1 MARIVIA
8 GCGDVGSALGRRL
21 LDAGHEVWGVR
32 RNPSR
37 LPEGLRPLAADLCD
51 SAALDGLPR
60 GIDRLVYSAAA
71 DGYTEAAY
79 RAAYVTG
86 VARVLDAL
94 RRHGE
99 RPDRVVLV
107 SSTSVYGQQDGEWID
122 EQSPAEAEG
131 FAPEC
136 LRTGERLVWAAPFP
150 ATVIR
155 FGGIYGPG
163 RTRLIDQVRGGG
175 ATCRPDLY
183 TNRIHRDD
191 CAGALVH
198 LLSLEHPAPL
208 YLGVD
213 DEPAAQCEVL
223 RWLAAQLG
231 MPAPREV
238 TEDGERR
245 RRGNKRCRNTR
256 LRDSG
261 WRPRYPGYRDGY
273 AALLA
278 AEGAGV
284 FSGE

>member
-8 GCGDVGSALGRRL
+8 GCGDVGSTLGLRL
-21 LDAGHEVWGVR
+21 RDAGHEVWGVR

-37 LPEGLRPLAADLCD
+37 LPEGLHPLAADLGD
-51 SAALDGLPR
+51 PATLDGLPR
-60 GIDRLVYSAAA
+60 GIDQLVYIAAA

-86 VARVLDAL
+86 VANTLAAL

-99 RPDRVVLV
+99 RPSRVLLV
-107 SSTSVYGQQDGEWID
+107 SSTSVYGQRDGEWVD

-131 FAPEC
+131 FAPES
-136 LRTGERLVWAAPFP
+136 LRTGERLVRAAPFP

-163 RTRLIDQVRGGG
+163 RTRLIDQLRGGE
-175 ATCRPDLY
+175 ATCRPGLY

-191 CAGALVH
+191 CAGALAH
-198 LLSLEHPAPL
+198 LLGLEHPAPL

-223 RWLAAQLG
+223 GWLAAQLG
-231 MPAPREV
+231 VPAPRAV
-238 TEDGERR
+238 AAGSERR
-245 RRGNKRCRNTR
+245 RRGNKRCRNAR

-261 WRPRYPGYRDGY
+261 WQPAYPGYRDGY

-278 AEGAGV
+278 A
-284 FSGE
+284 

>member
-8 GCGDVGSALGRRL
+8 GCGNVGSALGLRL
-21 LDAGHEVWGVR
+21 RDASHEVWGVR

-37 LPEGLRPLAADLCD
+37 LPDGLHPLAADLGEP
-51 SAALDGLPR
+51 AALDGLPR
-60 GIDRLVYSAAA
+60 GIDQLVYAAAA

-79 RAAYVTG
+79 QAAYVTG
-86 VARVLDAL
+86 VANLLAAL

-99 RPDRVVLV
+99 RPSRVLLV
-107 SSTSVYGQQDGEWID
+107 SSTSVYSQQEGEWID

-131 FAPEC
+131 FAPES

-163 RTRLIDQVRGGG
+163 RTRLIDQLRGGE
-175 ATCRPDLY
+175 ATCRPGLY

-191 CAGALVH
+191 CAGALAH
-198 LLSLEHPAPL
+198 LLGLERPAPL

-223 RWLAAQLG
+223 GWLAAQLG

-238 TEDGERR
+238 AADSERR
-245 RRGNKRCRNTR
+245 RRGNKRCRNAR
-256 LRDSG
+256 LRNSG
-261 WRPRYPGYRDGY
+261 WQPAYPGYRDGY

-278 AEGAGV
+278 A
-284 FSGE
+284 